1 MFVSNHDTE
10 RGGQLSTKS
19 PHNAYVLATVFSLAH
34 PYGSPTI
41 LSSYRFSNRN
51 AGAPNGGFGTCDG
64 DDGARGWLCQHRWTE
79 IAGMVGFHNAVG
91 NAALT
96 EWVAPTDQ
104 RIAFGRGACYSYDAC
119 WLLSSSTL
127 RCFTGGIGFVAI
139 NNEDQ
144 AWASTFK
151 TDLADGQYCD
161 VINGQP
167 RRGRC
172 KT

>member
-1 MFVSNHDTE
+1 MAV
-10 RGGQLSTKS
+10 
-19 PHNAYVLATVFSLAH
+19 AVYV
-34 PYGSPTI
+34 
-41 LSSYRFSNRN
+41 
-51 AGAPNGGFGTCDG
+51 
-64 DDGARGWLCQHRWTE
+64 
-79 IAGMVGFHNAVG
+79 HNAVG

-127 RCFTGGIGFVAI
+127 RRFTGGIGFVAI

-144 AWASTFK
+144 AWAGTFK